1 MSARSLSYLVLALL
15 PLLCSR
21 AHAQP
26 VRSSPIYFVG
36 VQLGCERDGS
46 LDRRIERRLHERG
59 VSVHRLTQKDG
70 DPLPS
75 CFAGRCGVS
84 LQKSCPGMSGR
95 ILGGQVQQGSDFTQ
109 VRLWLHDLSTGQT
122 AFQDDYCQGCE
133 LIGAVATQATRLVG
147 SSPAFGAAPTAAP
160 TYCAPSATARPPTS
174 AASGGAAGPLFLAVV
189 GDHKHRASVQTAV
202 KQQLQ
207 LLGKPVQAVEVKS
220 LGQEIL
226 QKLVAAHPRS
236 QVLGIELPKD
246 GKVQVILYDQA
257 SAQNDG
263 KLIECETCDKETL
276 VSRIKTEVSSLLDR
290 CFGDA
295 CGNPAASATAVEVPP
310 AACQPFPD
318 PACGKADGGTP
329 AVIYAVPPK
338 LATTIK
344 GLLWGT
350 VAASVIASIGLFAG
364 DAAGA
369 GTVIDD
375 AGSRIR
381 HSLNAPAWTMLGVSA
396 GLLTVAIPATI
407 LVQRNTRPTVAGNQS
422 SSAESGILCP
432 AP

>member
-1 MSARSLSYLVLALL
+1 MFARSLSYLVLALL
-15 PLLCSR
+15 PLLCSQ

-26 VRSSPIYFVG
+26 ARSSPIYFVG

-75 CFAGRCGVS
+75 CFAGRCGVG

-160 TYCAPSATARPPTS
+160 TYCAPGATARPPTS

-263 KLIECETCDKETL
+263 KLIECETCDKDTL
-276 VSRIKTEVSSLLDR
+276 VSRLKTEVSSLLDR

-295 CGNPAASATAVEVPP
+295 CGNPAASATAAEVPP

-318 PACGKADGGTP
+318 PACGMTDGGTP
-329 AVIYAVPPK
+329 SFPARHIDSHTATLVKGVLWGLTAVSTATAIG
-338 LATTIK
+338 LAIANPLVVQERNGRRYGDTLSDPAWALGSVSV
-344 GLLWGT
+344 GLLVASIPLT
-350 VAASVIASIGLFAG
+350 LAVRNARASSSSPSAAS
-364 DAAGA
+364 
-369 GTVIDD
+369 
-375 AGSRIR
+375 
-381 HSLNAPAWTMLGVSA
+381 SA
-396 GLLTVAIPATI
+396 Q
-407 LVQRNTRPTVAGNQS
+407 LV
-422 SSAESGILCP
+422 CP
-432 AP
+432 N